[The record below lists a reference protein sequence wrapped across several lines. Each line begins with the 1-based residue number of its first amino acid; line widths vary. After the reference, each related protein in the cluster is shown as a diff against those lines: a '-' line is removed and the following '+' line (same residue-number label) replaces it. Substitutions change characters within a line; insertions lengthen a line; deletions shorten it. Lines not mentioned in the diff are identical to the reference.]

1 MVKDNE
7 NIQEKIN
14 INTAEVYNKSDF
26 RDKKVLY
33 IHPTYGDT
41 YPIINQGIIEQLKN
55 LVREVYTATVEQDVV
70 TLAGNLKPDLVLVLL
85 GDTFSIDQ

>member
-1 MVKDNE
+1 MFKDNE

-41 YPIINQGIIEQLKN
+41 YTIINQGIIE
-55 LVREVYTATVEQDVV
+55 AT
-70 TLAGNLKPDLVLVLL
+70 
-85 GDTFSIDQ
+85 